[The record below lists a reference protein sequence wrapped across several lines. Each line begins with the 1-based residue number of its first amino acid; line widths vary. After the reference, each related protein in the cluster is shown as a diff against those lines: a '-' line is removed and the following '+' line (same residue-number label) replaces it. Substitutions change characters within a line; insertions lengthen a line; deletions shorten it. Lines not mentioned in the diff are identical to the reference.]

1 MSILKKL
8 LFTVIFVI
16 AVIFI
21 PGIILLLTVNAET
34 DFSVYVV
41 VYGIILF
48 GIFGYIIVSIHALSK
63 QLTESM
69 EELKKQNAAIAH
81 ALLSNTAEAPEAP
94 AEEEKLELEPKATS
108 NVVLNPADPL
118 PTIPQKGN
126 DTFGDFE

>member
-69 EELKKQNAAIAH
+69 DDLKKQNAAIAH

-94 AEEEKLELEPKATS
+94 AEEEKLEPKATS

-118 PTIPQKGN
+118 PTIPQTGN

>member
-48 GIFGYIIVSIHALSK
+48 GIFGYIIVSIHSLSK

-69 EELKKQNAAIAH
+69 DDLKKQNAAIAH

-94 AEEEKLELEPKATS
+94 AEEEKLEPKATS

>member
-8 LFTVIFVI
+8 LFTVIFIV
-16 AVIFI
+16 AVIFV

-34 DFSVYVV
+34 DFSLYVV

-48 GIFGYIIVSIHALSK
+48 GIFGYIIVSVHSLSK

-69 EELKKQNAAIAH
+69 EEMKKQNAAIAH
-81 ALLSNTAEAPEAP
+81 ALLSNSAEVSKVP
-94 AEEEKLELEPKATS
+94 AEDENPQPKDTA

-118 PTIPQKGN
+118 PTIPPKSN
-126 DTFGDFE
+126 DSFGDFE

>member
-8 LFTVIFVI
+8 LFTAIFVV
-16 AVIFI
+16 AAIFV

-48 GIFGYIIVSIHALSK
+48 GIFGYIIASIQALSK

-81 ALLSNTAEAPEAP
+81 ALLSNSAEVPGMTAK
-94 AEEEKLELEPKATS
+94 EEKPQPKDTS

-118 PTIPQKGN
+118 PTIPPKNN
-126 DTFGDFE
+126 DSFGDFE